1 METVEAET
9 YLTSVLKN
17 RTIVAETTNSK
28 RTNMQTRLLHAVL
41 SGIIIA
47 MVLGLSLI
55 PATWQIIDQEPTFGT
70 PTDGLAIIGIIASA
84 TIIAITL
91 LSFKLMRRMLA
102 ADAHTS

>member
-17 RTIVAETTNSK
+17 RTIATETTDSK
-28 RTNMQTRLLHAVL
+28 GANMQTRLLHAVL

-47 MVLGLSLI
+47 MVVGLSLI
-55 PATWQIIDQEPTFGT
+55 PATWQIIDQEPTFGST
-70 PTDGLAIIGIIASA
+70 TDGLAIIGIIASIA
-84 TIIAITL
+84 IIAVTL
-91 LSFKLMRRMLA
+91 LSFKLMRRIMA